1 LLSNIYMRR
10 FVLGWKQLGCAE
22 RYKAHIVNYADDL
35 VICCQGN
42 AEEALHAMRQVMDRL
57 RLTVNEAKT
66 HLCRVPEQHFDFLG
80 YTFGRCYSTK
90 TGRAY
95 LGTRPSKASIQRQIE
110 SIRKKTDR
118 KRCGLAAETVVE
130 ELNEGLRGWA
140 NYFKL
145 GPVSKAYRA
154 IDAYTTQRLRRWL
167 CRKHKVGSSGYTQYP
182 DAYLT
187 QTLGLVRLPQFTHSL
202 PWATA

>member
-1 LLSNIYMRR
+1 MRR
-10 FVLGWKQLGCAE
+10 FVVGWKQLGYAE

-35 VICCQGN
+35 VICCKGN
-42 AEEALHAMRQVMDRL
+42 AEEALHAMRQLMDRL

-95 LGTRPSKASIQRQIE
+95 LGACPSKASIQRQIE
-110 SIRKKTDR
+110 SIRKKTAR
-118 KRCGLAAETVVE
+118 KRCGLAAETVVT

-145 GPVSKAYRA
+145 GPISKAYRA
-154 IDAYTTQRLRRWL
+154 IDASATQRLRRWL
-167 CRKHKVGSSGYTQYP
+167 CRKHKVGSNGYTRYP

-187 QTLGLVRLPQFTHSL
+187 HTLGLVRRPQFTRNL
-202 PWATA
+202 PWAKA